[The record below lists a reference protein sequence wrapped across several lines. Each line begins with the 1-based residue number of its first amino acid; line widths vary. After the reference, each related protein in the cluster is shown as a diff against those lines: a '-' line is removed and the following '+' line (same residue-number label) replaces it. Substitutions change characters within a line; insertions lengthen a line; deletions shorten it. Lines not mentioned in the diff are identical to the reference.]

1 MRIENWELRLRAI
14 ALALRVPILNS
25 HPIRNMPY
33 SEKLLDYFQNPRCVG
48 ELPNADAVAEVSNP
62 VCGDVMRL
70 WVKLDDARSRILNAT
85 FKAQGCSAAI
95 ATSSYA
101 TEMIIGLDLASARAI
116 TKEQIADALGGLP
129 SSKVHCSVLASDA
142 IQKVLKGF

>member
-1 MRIENWELRLRAI
+1 MGI
-14 ALALRVPILNS
+14 
-25 HPIRNMPY
+25 HPSDPEFPKNRMAY

-48 ELPNADAVAEVSNP
+48 EIRDADAVAEVSNP
-62 VCGDVMRL
+62 VCGDVMKL
-70 WVKLDDARSRILNAT
+70 WVKLDNGRILDAR

-101 TEMIIGLDLASARAI
+101 TEMIIGMDLDQARAI

-129 SSKVHCSVLASDA
+129 ASKIHCSVLASEA
-142 IQKVLKGF
+142 MQKALKG

>member
-1 MRIENWELRLRAI
+1 
-14 ALALRVPILNS
+14 
-25 HPIRNMPY
+25 MPY

-48 ELPNADAVAEVSNP
+48 EIPDAHSVAEVSNP
-62 VCGDVMRL
+62 VCGDVMKL
-70 WVKLDDARSRILNAT
+70 WVKLDNGRIQDAK

-101 TEMIIGLDLASARAI
+101 TEMIIGMDLNHARAI

-129 SSKVHCSVLASDA
+129 ASKIHCSVLASEA